1 MLLFKAL
8 SAVDFA
14 VISTATSTGDAAGS
28 SDNLTTFNV
37 SGYKVGDMAVGIS
50 LLPNADIS
58 FSFGGDI
65 SDISARIEIDGSGV
79 TGANRI
85 RGGTN
90 SGLIYRVAAMSRYV
104 VSDNPTTV
112 GVETRILR
120 ASFPRIYDYTN
131 ALIHVPSSLCST
143 PEDTD
148 TAGVT
153 GAASAQVTL
162 NTSANST
169 IILAAISEDSSVSIS
184 SDLTS
189 TASFSGAI
197 GDSSTGGYGLIVVG
211 EEEGTGG
218 SKTITVT
225 RDSGTG
231 WISICAYS
239 LPKA

>member
-8 SAVDFA
+8 SAADFA
-14 VISTATSTGDAAGS
+14 VISTTTSTGDAAGS
-28 SDNLTTFNV
+28 SDNLTTFNA
-37 SGYKVGDMAVGIS
+37 SGYKIGDMVVGVS
-50 LLPNADIS
+50 LLPNADIA
-58 FSFGGDI
+58 GGAFADI
-65 SDISARIEIDGSGV
+65 SVAIRIDGSDV
-79 TGANRI
+79 TEANKI
-85 RGGTN
+85 LGGTR
-90 SGLIYRVAAMSRYV
+90 STSIFRVAAMSRYV
-104 VSDNPTTV
+104 VSNNPATV
-112 GVETRILR
+112 GVKTQINTYQPE
-120 ASFPRIYDYTN
+120 IYDYTN

-153 GAASAQVTL
+153 GVASAQVTL
-162 NTSANST
+162 STSADST
-169 IILAAISEDSSVSIS
+169 IILAAISQDSSVSIS
-184 SDLTS
+184 SDLTA